1 TVDYPTQR
9 WVFSTRV
16 SVHPDSGDAFTPFA
30 PGVDRSGVAICNSLL
45 RTACEQ
51 AGASLDVGVPVTT
64 VGVNVSGV
72 ELCLDARFGIEPVR
86 DIGENRAVL
95 QFGFVLPSV

>member
-1 TVDYPTQR
+1 ML
-9 WVFSTRV
+9 
-16 SVHPDSGDAFTPFA
+16 FTPFA
-30 PGVDRSGVAICNSLL
+30 PGGDRSGVAIGNWLL
-45 RTACEQ
+45 RTACEET
-51 AGASLDVGVPVTT
+51 GASWDVGVPVTT